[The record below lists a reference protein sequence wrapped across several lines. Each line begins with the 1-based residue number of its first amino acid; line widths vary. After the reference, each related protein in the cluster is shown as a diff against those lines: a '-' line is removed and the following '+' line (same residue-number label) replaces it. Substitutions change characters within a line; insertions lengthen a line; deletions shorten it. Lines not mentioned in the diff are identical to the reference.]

1 MTSAAGPR
9 PMSPQTTGQR
19 LRDDGRERPE
29 VPGSEWQDA
38 EHVDRSLAET
48 MPNAPA
54 VAGTHEDVLRELIT
68 FDVRSVLDLDLDLG
82 CGNGRLMAI
91 AREQSPEAT
100 AVGLDFSEPML
111 EPARARVRR

>member
-38 EHVDRSLAET
+38 EHVNRSLAET

-68 FDVRSVLDLDLDLG
+68 SDVRSVLDLG

-91 AREQSPEAT
+91 ALEQSPEAT